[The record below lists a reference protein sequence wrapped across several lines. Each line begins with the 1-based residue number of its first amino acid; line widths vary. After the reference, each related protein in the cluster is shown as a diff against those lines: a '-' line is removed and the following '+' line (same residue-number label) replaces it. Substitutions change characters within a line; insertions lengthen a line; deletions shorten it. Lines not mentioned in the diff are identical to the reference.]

1 MKQDLQ
7 KGNKSLLP
15 YLTKSVAIISEVIC
29 FYELMIRSQGFGII
43 YPKSVEMQLLI
54 EQISK
59 KIPRYT
65 LTVFVVSV

>member
-15 YLTKSVAIISEVIC
+15 CLIKSVIIISEVIS
-29 FYELMIRSQGFGII
+29 FYELMIRSQGFGIV
-43 YPKSVEMQLLI
+43 YPKSVEMQLII

-59 KIPRYT
+59 KYPDIY
-65 LTVFVVSV
+65 

>member
-15 YLTKSVAIISEVIC
+15 CLTKSVTISEVIC
-29 FYELMIRSQGFGII
+29 FYELMIRSQGYGII

-59 KIPRYT
+59 KNTQI
-65 LTVFVVSV
+65 